1 MPPIRAAKGA
11 VSRFSVMALGV
22 IEGRGGMKSGHIRE
36 GYSRTGLNDTID
48 DWLRSMKTGD
58 ELIIRIRKDRTYG

>member
-1 MPPIRAAKGA
+1 MADIKTTKQS
-11 VSRFSVMALGV
+11 VSRFSVMAIGQ
-22 IEGRGGMKSGHIRE
+22 IEVRGGMKSGFIRQ
-36 GYSRTGLNDTID
+36 GYSRTALNDTID